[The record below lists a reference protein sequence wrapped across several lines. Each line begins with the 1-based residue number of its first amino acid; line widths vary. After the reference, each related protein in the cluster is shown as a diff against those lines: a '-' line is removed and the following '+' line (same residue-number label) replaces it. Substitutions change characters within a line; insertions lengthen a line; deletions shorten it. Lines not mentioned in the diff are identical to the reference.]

1 MGHEILVLYFA
12 KISCMARTVRQFSE
26 HPDILL
32 LLLKLKLIYVS
43 NTSRFFLICKIYIK
57 EKLYL
62 SNFIKFDPISFA
74 YLHYLD
80 LASNTTV
87 KQVLELHYYQCCE
100 EFQSNHSDNPN
111 CL

>member
-43 NTSRFFLICKIYIK
+43 NTSRFFLICKRYIK

-62 SNFIKFDPISFA
+62 SNFIKFCPINFA
-74 YLHYLD
+74 YLRYLD

-87 KQVLELHYYQCCE
+87 KQILELHYYQYHE